1 MSERTLDGRLVL
13 DDRVVGGSLRI
24 EDGWIVEVTA
34 REGAGTGPY
43 ICPGFVDLHVHGSG
57 GFDAMGG
64 PAALD
69 GMARYLAG
77 HGVTTFLPTAVASPV
92 ERLQE
97 FAQDA
102 RDWMRSPGP
111 GGAGAA
117 GFNLEGPFLAAAK
130 KGAQS
135 EAFLALPQDVP
146 WPRLEPLL
154 PGLRLVTVAP
164 ELPGALDLIRRFAA
178 AGAVVALGHSNA
190 TALEARAGYAAGARS
205 TTHLFNAMSPVH
217 QHHPGLAVE
226 ALADRAVAVELIA
239 DGHHVDRS
247 LWPVVWACKPAA
259 KVILVSDAISLA
271 GAGVGILQLGEV
283 TVEVGPDRSTVAGT
297 DTLAGSVISLDTAV
311 RNVAE
316 AGVPLPQAVA
326 AATRNPLELI
336 QVHDRGRLAPGLRA
350 DLVLLD
356 PGLCLHGVLLAGEE
370 VA

>member
-1 MSERTLDGRLVL
+1 MSERKVSGRLVL
-13 DDRVVGGSLRI
+13 DDRVMGGSLRI
-24 EDGWIVEVTA
+24 EDGWIVEVA
-34 REGAGTGPY
+34 ADESAGGGPY

-69 GMARYLAG
+69 GMARYLARR
-77 HGVTTFLPTAVASPV
+77 GVTSFLPTAVASPV
-92 ERLQE
+92 ERLLE
-97 FAQDA
+97 FAQGA

-111 GGAGAA
+111 GGATAA
-117 GFNLEGPFLAAAK
+117 GFNLEGPFLSPAK

-135 EAFLALPQDVP
+135 EAFLARPEDVP

-154 PGLRLVTVAP
+154 PGLRVITVAP
-164 ELPGALDLIRRFAA
+164 ELPGALELIRRFTE
-178 AGAVVALGHSNA
+178 AGAIVALGHSNA
-190 TALEARAGYAAGARS
+190 TALEARAGYAAGART

-217 QHHPGLAVE
+217 QHSPGLAVE
-226 ALADRAVAVELIA
+226 ALADRSVAVELIA
-239 DGHHVDRS
+239 DGHHVDRT
-247 LWPVVWACKPAA
+247 LWPIVWACKPAA

-271 GAGVGILQLGEV
+271 GAGEGILQLGDI
-283 TVEVGPDRSTVAGT
+283 TVEVGRDRSTVAGT

-316 AGVPLPQAVA
+316 AGIPLPQAVA

-336 QVHDRGRLAPGLRA
+336 QVHDRGRLAPGQRA

-356 PGLCLHGVLLAGEE
+356 GGLCVQTVLLAGKE